1 MNQYKITEEQ
11 EWQLFELLEGNLS
24 AEEANRLHQQI
35 ESNLGLAQDR
45 KSTRL
50 NSSHEWISRMPSSA

>member
-35 ESNLGLAQDR
+35 EY
-45 KSTRL
+45 
-50 NSSHEWISRMPSSA
+50 